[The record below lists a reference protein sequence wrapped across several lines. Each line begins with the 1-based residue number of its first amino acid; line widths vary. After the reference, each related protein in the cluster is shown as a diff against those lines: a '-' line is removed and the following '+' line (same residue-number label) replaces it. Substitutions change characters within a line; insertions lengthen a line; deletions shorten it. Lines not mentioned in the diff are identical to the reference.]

1 MLTEQEIMNNAFK
14 EMQFHEDGM
23 AKKYASMSAQIND
36 PKLKQMLKGM
46 EQGARNDYN
55 TLTQAMSKFS
65 IV

>member
-23 AKKYASMSAQIND
+23 AKKYAAISEQIND
-36 PKLKQMLKGM
+36 PRIKQMFKGM
-46 EQGARNDYN
+46 EQGSRNHYN
-55 TLTQAMSKFS
+55 TLSQTMSKFS